1 MKIIKKI
8 LFPAFVAT
16 VMAASLSMSAIE
28 ASAVWKSDEK
38 GYWWQEEDGT
48 YPKNEWKK
56 IKNSWYY
63 FDEEGYRV
71 TGLHEI
77 NGHKYYFHEDGKMA
91 VGWTR
96 IDDGTWEYF
105 ALYGSETIPQGS
117 WMDCKSFE
125 ANTLKGIDVSRYQ
138 GKIDWEKVKA
148 DDISFAI
155 IKAGGYRYWKDA
167 NFEYNISE
175 ANRLGIPVG
184 VYYYCSATSV
194 EEARRQAQFCLN
206 LVKGYTISYPIAVDI
221 EDKSQTA
228 LSKELLGELTKAF
241 CDEIAAAGYTPI
253 LYCSQSWLSDYIDMS
268 YLSEVDRWVANY
280 AGTYNRNYSRQI
292 WQCSCAATIDG
303 IDGDVDLNFAYV
315 DYTSLIEPRT
325 QAVENYIYQ
334 SGYLSQDETGRF
346 RYFYFTGGYATDTVI
361 TIDGKDY
368 ELDSEGYVIPEVEE
382 NTDPDIAGTWQ
393 AEGNK
398 WYYVKPDGTR
408 ITGWINDAGKK
419 YYLAADGAMVTGWK
433 YIDDS
438 WYYFNNS
445 GSMVTGWK
453 ELKGKWYYLNEDG
466 KMAIGWKKVD
476 NKWYFLN
483 SDGDMATGWK
493 KVGNHWYYLNS
504 SGSMAT
510 GWKQV
515 GRKWYYLEDWGG
527 MVTGW
532 KEIDGKWYYLHK
544 DGHMASRE
552 YVGGYYLGRSG
563 AWVK

>member
-1 MKIIKKI
+1 MKKIKKI
-8 LFPAFVAT
+8 LLPVFAVV
-16 VMAASLSMSAIE
+16 VMAATLSTSAIE

-38 GYWWQEEDGT
+38 GYWWQESDGT

-56 IKNSWYY
+56 ISGSWYY
-63 FDEEGYRV
+63 FDGEGYRV

-77 NGHKYYFHEDGKMA
+77 DGYKFFFHEDGKMA

-105 ALYGSETIPQGS
+105 ALYGSDTVPQGS
-117 WMDCKSFE
+117 WMDRKSYE
-125 ANTLKGIDVSRYQ
+125 TGTLKGVDVSRYQ
-138 GKIDWEKVKA
+138 GDIDWEKVKA

-167 NFEYNISE
+167 KFEYNISE

-221 EDKSQTA
+221 EDKCQTE

-241 CDEIAAAGYTPI
+241 CDEISAAGYTPI

-268 YLSEVDRWVANY
+268 YLNEVDRWVANY
-280 AGTYNRNYSRQI
+280 AGTYNKNYERQI
-292 WQCSCAATIDG
+292 WQCSSSATIDG

-315 DYTSLIEPRT
+315 DYTTMISPRT
-325 QAVENYIYQ
+325 QAVDGYKYKTGYINA
-334 SGYLSQDETGRF
+334 DDTGKY
-346 RYFYFTGGYATDTVI
+346 RYYYFTGGYATNTI
-361 TIDGKDY
+361 IEIDGIEY
-368 ELDSEGYVIPEVEE
+368 EVGDDGYFILKSDETTEPDVKGVWQKEGS
-382 NTDPDIAGTWQ
+382 T
-393 AEGNK
+393 
-398 WYYVKPDGTR
+398 WYYVNQEGTR
-408 ITGWINDAGKK
+408 LTGWITDEGKK
-419 YYLAADGAMVTGWK
+419 YYLSSNGAMVTGWK
-433 YIDDS
+433 LINDK
-438 WYYFNNS
+438 WYYFNSS
-445 GSMVTGWK
+445 GAMATGWK
-453 ELKGKWYYLNEDG
+453 QLKGTWYFLNDDGSMATGWKQVDGKWYYLN
-466 KMAIGWKKVD
+466 A
-476 NKWYFLN
+476 
-483 SDGDMATGWK
+483 DGDMATGWK
-493 KVGNHWYYLNS
+493 QVGGTWYYLNS

-515 GRKWYYLEDWGG
+515 GNKWYYLEDWGG

-532 KEIDGKWYYLHK
+532 KLVDGKWYYLHK
-544 DGHMASRE
+544 DGHMAARE